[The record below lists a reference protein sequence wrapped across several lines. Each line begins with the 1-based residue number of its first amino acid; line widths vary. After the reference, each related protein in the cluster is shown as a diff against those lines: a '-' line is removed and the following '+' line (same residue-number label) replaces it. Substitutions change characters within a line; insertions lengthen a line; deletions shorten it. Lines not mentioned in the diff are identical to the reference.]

1 MKKYTTGS
9 SLIKKQYESAKKQL
23 LSNGFKLS
31 EYGEIVHNIS
41 AYAVYK
47 NVKLGQEIE
56 LSYYWVKRA
65 GGYVA
70 GGVFDVEFV

>member
-47 NVKLGQEIE
+47 NAKLDQEVE

-70 GGVFDVEFV
+70 GVVFCVEFV